1 MKKMSMTARLTPE
14 TARKMDLLAKTLNR
28 SKSFIA
34 AEAIEAYIHE
44 QELKI
49 EAILRGIKEAD
60 EGKFATPK
68 QMKKTLVKWVRQNT
82 G

>member
-14 TARKMDLLAKTLNR
+14 TARKMDLLANTLNR

-34 AEAIEAYIHE
+34 AEAIKAYIHE
-44 QELKI
+44 QEWVI
-49 EAILRGIKEAD
+49 EAISRGIKEAD
-60 EGKFATPK
+60 QGKLATPK
-68 QMKKTLVKWVRQNT
+68 QMKITIARWLRQNK